1 MPTAVGKALE
11 ILGVI
16 GETPEEPILLGAIAE
31 RLSCNPSTCA
41 CALKTLVEYGFVDQP
56 VPRRGYTLGPMA
68 YYIARHGL
76 YRKDLVAVA
85 RPFMEALAERTGETV
100 LLAALRDDRRV
111 LLEVVEGSR
120 EVQVRPPGS
129 VLDDVYTTA
138 TGRVLLAHLP
148 EVARNTFVRKRG
160 LPGPTWQEAS
170 TTEELDR
177 LLGET
182 RRAGFMIACG
192 REHVQVAFPIS
203 ESSQVV
209 AALGLPV
216 PLFRFTPD
224 AEKSIL
230 AEARETAAAIGAE
243 LPYPG
248 TREKP

>member
-1 MPTAVGKALE
+1 MPNAVGKALE

-56 VPRRGYTLGPMA
+56 VARRGYTLGPMT
-68 YYIARHGL
+68 YYVARHGL
-76 YRKDLVAVA
+76 YRKDVVTVA

-100 LLAALRDDRRV
+100 LLAALRGDRRV

-129 VLDDVYTTA
+129 ILDDVYTTA

-148 EVARNTFVRKRG
+148 EAARNAFVRKRG
-160 LPGPTWQEAS
+160 LPGPTWPEAK
-170 TTEELDR
+170 TAEELDR
-177 LLGET
+177 LLAEM
-182 RRAGFMIACG
+182 RRAGLLIARG
-192 REHVQVAFPIS
+192 REHVQVAFPIF
-203 ESSQVV
+203 ESGQVV

-216 PLFRFTPD
+216 PLFRFAPD
-224 AEKSIL
+224 AEESIL
-230 AEARETAAAIGAE
+230 AAAAETAAAIGAK
-243 LPYPG
+243 LPYRPEEA
-248 TREKP
+248 TQ